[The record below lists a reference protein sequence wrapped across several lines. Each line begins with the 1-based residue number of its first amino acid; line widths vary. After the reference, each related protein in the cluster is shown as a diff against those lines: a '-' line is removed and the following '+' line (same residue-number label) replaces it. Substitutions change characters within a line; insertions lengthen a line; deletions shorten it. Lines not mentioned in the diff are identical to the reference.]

1 MNNMITAIKVF
12 SVHNINSC
20 GFELLEQKQIDRK
33 YLIRKIDRH
42 LSLEMFAIPNTNSN
56 SHKIEY
62 NLSYNFSHFLVEYYD
77 VGNFT

>member
-1 MNNMITAIKVF
+1 MNNMTTAIKVF

-42 LSLEMFAIPNTNSN
+42 LRVEMFAISN
-56 SHKIEY
+56 SKVK
-62 NLSYNFSHFLVEYYD
+62 FPK
-77 VGNFT
+77 TRK

>member
-1 MNNMITAIKVF
+1 MNNMTTAIKVF

-42 LSLEMFAIPNTNSN
+42 LRVKTFAISN
-56 SHKIEY
+56 DKVKFPK
-62 NLSYNFSHFLVEYYD
+62 NRKLSVLQI
-77 VGNFT
+77 